1 VSIQHQQQHIRDDES
16 KQEQSISSGTDID
29 VSNGSCSIG

>member
-16 KQEQSISSGTDID
+16 KQQSISSGTDID